1 MYLLD
6 TNVVS
11 ELRRPRPHGAVLDWI
26 ADVPEE
32 QLFVS
37 AVTVGEI
44 QRGIEITREQ
54 DEAKADELEA
64 WLDQALDS
72 FSVLP
77 MNGSTFRE
85 WARLMHRKPD
95 AITEDAMIA
104 ATAATLRLTVV
115 TRNVSDFI
123 QLKVDFLNPFETGWT
138 STALG

>member
-26 ADVPEE
+26 ADVPAE

-44 QRGIEITREQ
+44 QAGIEITREQ
-54 DEAKADELEA
+54 DEAKAEELVV
-64 WLDQALDS
+64 WLDKVLAS
-72 FSVLP
+72 YGILP
-77 MNGSTFRE
+77 MDALAFRE
-85 WARLMHRKPD
+85 WARLMHGRSG

-104 ATAATLRLTVV
+104 ATAMVHRLTVV
-115 TRNVSDFI
+115 TRNVADFDD
-123 QLKVDFLNPFETGWT
+123 LGVDYVNPFG
-138 STALG
+138 SG